1 MEELG
6 FAWADKPK
14 FKLVSQTS
22 WFWLE
27 HDFPTH
33 GIRSRWWLVM
43 PVLFHNKRMRFPLN
57 HTGSM
62 FARVLTASEIGLIAR
77 KDDRLK
83 KVDISG

>member
-6 FAWADKPK
+6 FSWADKPQ

-22 WFWLE
+22 WFWLK
-27 HDFPTH
+27 HDLPTH
-33 GIRSRWWLVM
+33 DIRSRWWLVM
-43 PVLFHNKRMRFPLN
+43 PDLYNGNADAFPPES
-57 HTGSM
+57 HRSM

-83 KVDISG
+83 KVDIGG